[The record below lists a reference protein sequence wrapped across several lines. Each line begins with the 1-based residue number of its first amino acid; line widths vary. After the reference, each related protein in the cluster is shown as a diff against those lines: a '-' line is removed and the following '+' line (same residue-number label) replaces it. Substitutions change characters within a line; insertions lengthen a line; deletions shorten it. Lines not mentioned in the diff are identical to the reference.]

1 MRLDQLRPT
10 AYGGFSALMIM
21 IMFSIY
27 YINETN
33 HQDDV
38 LSAETL
44 DKVRDIQRDVARQID
59 SDLVVAQGLG
69 ARIAIGGD
77 ISAKE
82 FDAWGA
88 RLVTKHSY
96 VRRLTLSHGTVI
108 WRTFPL
114 IGNEHVIGLD
124 YLKDNDRKQAVQM
137 AISTHRTVV
146 SQPVQLKESG
156 GHVIFVRVPI
166 WLGLPEGAYSDAS
179 FFGLI
184 SIVVDVS
191 KILSDVQA
199 PETGLHTD
207 IALRI
212 LVSGDETSETII
224 GDKSVFSSPHVTSD
238 LIIDGNCRIQL
249 GAVVD
254 AKKSNYRDNAVSFL
268 ILELTISGMIG
279 GLVFALSRSYE
290 QHRHLA
296 MHDPLTHLANC
307 RLIKASGA
315 QVLRQAHRNNAHAA
329 ALMLDLD
336 NFKAINDT
344 YGHSVGDLV
353 LTSVARRLTST
364 ARSCDIVG
372 RLGGDEFV
380 IIVSSPTTREDCM
393 TMAERLVT
401 ALDLPIDAP
410 GFHFR
415 VGVSIGIGIYPD
427 DGADVETLIRT
438 ADAVMYHVKSLPIRL
453 TQTPTT
459 CWVRPI
465 AGVEFSVGRR
475 LSPARDPQ
483 Q

>member
-1 MRLDQLRPT
+1 MKLEQLRPT
-10 AYGGFSALMIM
+10 AYAGLAAMMI
-21 IMFSIY
+21 IIVFAIY
-27 YINETN
+27 YINLTKLHDEA
-33 HQDDV
+33 
-38 LSAETL
+38 LSAQTL

-59 SDLVVAQGLG
+59 SDLVVAQGLA
-69 ARIAIGGD
+69 ARITIGGD

-114 IGNEHVIGLD
+114 IGNEHIIGLD
-124 YLKDNDRKQAVQM
+124 YLKDTERKQAVQM

-146 SQPVQLKESG
+146 SQPVQLKETG
-156 GHVIFVRVPI
+156 GQVIFIRVPI
-166 WLGLPEGAYSDAS
+166 WLDMPEKSSSDAS
-179 FFGLI
+179 LFGLI
-184 SIVVDVS
+184 SIVIDVS
-191 KILSDVQA
+191 KILSDVEA
-199 PETGLHTD
+199 PEVGLHSN

-212 LVSGDETSETII
+212 LVSGDEISETII

-238 LIIDGNCRIQL
+238 LVIDGNCRIQF
-249 GAVVD
+249 GATVD
-254 AKKSNYRDNAVSFL
+254 ADGSAHQQNAVSFIML
-268 ILELTISGMIG
+268 GLTISGLIG

-290 QHRHLA
+290 RHRHLA
-296 MHDPLTHLANC
+296 LHDPLTHLANC
-307 RLIKASGA
+307 RLLKASGA

-353 LTSVARRLTST
+353 LTSVARRLTTT
-364 ARSCDIVG
+364 ARSCDIIG

-393 TMAERLVT
+393 AMAERLV
-401 ALDLPIDAP
+401 AVLDIPIDAP
-410 GFHFR
+410 GFHFK

-427 DGADVETLIRT
+427 DGTDIETLIMT
-438 ADAVMYHVKSLPIRL
+438 ADAAMYHVKSLGKDG
-453 TQTPTT
+453 
-459 CWVRPI
+459 WGVDSEVVR
-465 AGVEFSVGRR
+465 VERR
-475 LSPARDPQ
+475 EEAL
-483 Q
+483 